1 MSSGLYMPRGY
12 RAVEN
17 KSPVPGDRAMTK
29 VQMGAW
35 LANSPCTVEKSIGP
49 NNFIVRMGDETK
61 HITCRRD
68 LVFIAKDG
76 WHRLAE

>member
-1 MSSGLYMPRGY
+1 MSGDLWLPRGY
-12 RAVEN
+12 RVVAN

-35 LANSPCTVEKSIGP
+35 LANSPCTVEKFTAP
-49 NNFIVRMGDETK
+49 NGFVVRMGDETK

-68 LVFIAKDG
+68 LVFMSKDG
-76 WHRLAE
+76 